1 MEKEMKNYD
10 PYKRTILFFA
20 SLVNIILMTAIFAYA
35 WYGYYAST
43 MYQLTFYRKGH
54 YALLAL
60 YALLM
65 FFFSTMYGGLKIG
78 QLRRIEVMLSQY
90 LSLLFTNIVAY
101 MVICLLAFGFV
112 NPGQLCLVFLVEM
125 IVSTIWNVIIIYFY
139 NRIFQPWKILL
150 IYGERPAADLVYKV
164 EARRDKYAIYD
175 AINVD
180 EGIDAIAEKMK
191 SFQAVIIGDISAIK
205 RNDILKYC
213 YAHKIR
219 AYVIPKVSDIILMGA
234 DRIHVFDT
242 PFLLSKGYT
251 LSFDQRFAKRTLDL
265 VIAVPLTVLLSPVM
279 LLTALAIK
287 LYDRGPVFY
296 RQVRCTKNNRE
307 FEIIKFRSMIVNAE
321 SDGVAKLASEN
332 DSRITPVGHFIRAT
346 RIDELPQLFNVLKG
360 EMSIV
365 GPRPERPFF
374 VKQFI
379 AQKPEYDYRHNVKPG
394 ITGLAQI
401 AGKYNTSAYDKLI
414 YDLLYIQDVSVKTDL
429 MIMLQTFKVLLTK
442 SSTEGVQGK

>member
-251 LSFDQRFAKRTLDL
+251 LSFDQRFAKRALDL

-346 RIDELPQLFNVLKG
+346 RIDELPQLFNILIG
-360 EMSIV
+360 DMSLV
-365 GPRPERPFF
+365 GPRPERPQYVEKFKEEIPRYMIKHQ
-374 VKQFI
+374 VRPGLTGW
-379 AQKPEYDYRHNVKPG
+379 AQINGYRGDTSIRKRIEYDIYYIENWSMSFDFKIMFLTIFRGFINE
-394 ITGLAQI
+394 
-401 AGKYNTSAYDKLI
+401 NAY
-414 YDLLYIQDVSVKTDL
+414 
-429 MIMLQTFKVLLTK
+429 
-442 SSTEGVQGK
+442 